1 MTNLITYADFKGKL
15 SIPNID
21 TDQTGFAN
29 NYIAPFQKEIL
40 IKLLGFD
47 LYLAF
52 ETGLAESTPAQNWT
66 DLRDGSTYLV
76 DGINK
81 QNPGVKGIITNY
93 VYCKWLSA
101 NFEQITGLGVQN
113 ANSDNATII
122 SPENKITS
130 AWNDMIKLYYQVYLF
145 MYENETDYPN
155 LETEQLRLLT
165 YGF

>member
-21 TDQTGFAN
+21 KDITGFAAT
-29 NYIAPFQKEIL
+29 YIAPFQKEIL
-40 IKLLGFD
+40 IKLLGFHE
-47 LYLAF
+47 YTNF
-52 ETGLAESTPAQNWT
+52 EAGLIEDPILQKWT
-66 DLRDGSTYLV
+66 DLRDGSTYTV
-76 DGINK
+76 DEIKK

-101 NFEQITGLGVQN
+101 NFEQLTGLGVIN
-113 ANSDNATII
+113 ATADNATIV
-122 SPENKITS
+122 SPENKITA
-130 AWNDMIKLYYQVYLF
+130 AWNDMIKLYYQTYLF
-145 MYENETDYPN
+145 LIEKETDYPN